1 MGPLQP
7 QLHREEVKLMN
18 ETTATAAPD
27 RASIRSELDSLET
40 AYRDLVGEIADS
52 HWKSPSGNRAWT
64 CGQLAWHL
72 ASGLGF
78 SSRAVANARK
88 GKGTNIPS
96 FLMPL
101 GLKANEFQTRL
112 GARRATRESVLSDIE
127 AGFARLRSLV
137 DGIEDRELTLSATN
151 FGETRT
157 IEQMFRIPK
166 EHFEEHGPEIR
177 FGLARP

>member
-1 MGPLQP
+1 
-7 QLHREEVKLMN
+7 MN
-18 ETTATAAPD
+18 ETTATAARD
-27 RASIRSELDSLET
+27 RASIRSELESLQP
-40 AYRDLVGEIADS
+40 AYRDLIAEIADS
-52 HWKSPSGNRAWT
+52 QWKSPSANPAWT

-78 SSRAVANARK
+78 TSRAVANARK

-112 GARRATRESVLSDIE
+112 GARRATRESVLTDIE
-127 AGFARLRSLV
+127 AGFARLRTLV
-137 DGIEDRELTLSATN
+137 DGIEDHELTLSATN
-151 FGETRT
+151 FGDTRT
-157 IEQMFRIPK
+157 IAGWFLLPK

-177 FGLARP
+177 FGLARQ